1 MLVLTGRPGE
11 KVVIDGGIALT
22 VLGVQGNQVRL
33 GIDAPDQV
41 CILRAELDRWQEEP
55 AAGEESPEL
64 VPVCGHPR

>member
-11 KVVIDGGIALT
+11 KVAIGGGITLT

-41 CILRAELDRWQEEP
+41 RILRAELDRWQEER